1 MIGKTE
7 TAFTNDIAEKVAKE
21 LGMSKTKILY
31 HIDFMTHWIKCLV
44 KIKDVLSIY
53 LPHIGSLYFN
63 YAATKWEVKKF
74 EHLKDEEMPASW
86 VRRRNQNNE
95 KVGKFLEAFDENGRY
110 RYSRHK
116 RRSKLFNFYFTKGKT
131 LQELEIWQNQQAEK

>member
-63 YAATKWEVKKF
+63 YSATKWTQPQGLLV
-74 EHLKDEEMPASW
+74 LYID
-86 VRRRNQNNE
+86 Q
-95 KVGKFLEAFDENGRY
+95 
-110 RYSRHK
+110 YSVCK
-116 RRSKLFNFYFTKGKT
+116 
-131 LQELEIWQNQQAEK
+131 